1 MKIAFI
7 SDDGVTISQH
17 FGRAMG
23 YLVVDVQDGK
33 VVHREMR
40 EKMGHSH
47 FSATHQHDHA
57 GSEGAHGFDAD
68 SQSKHSQMITAIED
82 CQVVV
87 CGGMGRGA
95 YQSITDA
102 GIEVF
107 MTDSDVIDDAL
118 NSYLAGNLRNMSDL
132 VH

>member
-17 FGRAMG
+17 FGRATG
-23 YLVVDVQDGK
+23 YLVVEVQEGE
-33 VVHREMR
+33 VVLREMR

-47 FSATHQHDHA
+47 FEGQHQHGHTGKGA
-57 GSEGAHGFDAD
+57 GHGFDAA
-68 SQSKHSQMITAIED
+68 SQSKHTQMIKAIDD

-95 YQSITDA
+95 FQSITEA
-102 GIEVF
+102 GIQVF
-107 MTDSDVIDDAL
+107 MTDSGNIDEAL
-118 NSYLAGNLRNMSDL
+118 NGYLAGKLKNMSDL
-132 VH
+132 MH